1 MLVQSNLYSSV
12 HCFKIKST
20 HIEDLC
26 PAWVVQKR
34 TPESKISSDLIH
46 QEAFQIL
53 SISCDVVSYRIVW
66 GLKYQRK
73 ILYKKQCNVIGRLYN
88 LCTSIQNRMIH
99 FCYCYT
105 NQRVSISGID
115 CENDCSQTKALYYS
129 LTVVGHLPCWGL
141 EVPLHCDYH
150 HRGVEAEWHTTIS
163 GADTDLHT

>member
-1 MLVQSNLYSSV
+1 MSFVDNT
-12 HCFKIKST
+12 CT
-20 HIEDLC
+20 
-26 PAWVVQKR
+26 
-34 TPESKISSDLIH
+34 
-46 QEAFQIL
+46 
-53 SISCDVVSYRIVW
+53 
-66 GLKYQRK
+66 
-73 ILYKKQCNVIGRLYN
+73 
-88 LCTSIQNRMIH
+88 CTSIQNRMIH

-163 GADTDLHT
+163 GADTDLQT